1 MELTLARFVHAL
13 RSAEIPVSP
22 AETLDALEVVRQVGV
37 DDGALLR
44 NALSLTLAKT
54 AEEKARFDASFE
66 RFFGQLAF
74 EQPAKRSLLRGLD
87 GSGVVSAL
95 GAELAPAA
103 RELIEGVLDQR
114 RTELAWRLEQAAR
127 GLDLDAMRALRDKS
141 RYVARLG
148 AALGI
153 DELDALIARRRES
166 GADQGDPDLD
176 AALRYLRQ
184 YALEQVRG
192 YVDRQYALRVDATGK
207 RAVLDA
213 ALSGHLDQLPPDYY
227 REVGRV
233 VQKLADR
240 LARNHRRRRRRAQ
253 RGHLDLKR
261 TLRRNVAYDGN
272 LFELHWRAQRRRRST
287 VFVVCDLSSSV
298 GRVARFLLMFL
309 HDLADVL
316 PALRT
321 FGFSNRLGEITGLF
335 ARHGAERAVEE
346 ALFTWG
352 KGTTDYGQA
361 LVDLRALGGRD
372 LDRHATVIFLGDARG
387 NYYPHRAD
395 LFRSLAERV
404 RRVYWL
410 NPEPPERW
418 SDGDSL
424 MHHYAPYCQRV
435 DRCAR
440 LADIERFA
448 DRLLEL

>member
-54 AEEKARFDASFE
+54 AEEKARFDVSFE

-227 REVGRV
+227 RRGGPGGP
-233 VQKLADR
+233 Q
-240 LARNHRRRRRRAQ
+240 ARRPPGPQSSAPAPPRPARAPGSEAHPAPQ
-253 RGHLDLKR
+253 R
-261 TLRRNVAYDGN
+261 
-272 LFELHWRAQRRRRST
+272 
-287 VFVVCDLSSSV
+287 
-298 GRVARFLLMFL
+298 
-309 HDLADVL
+309 
-316 PALRT
+316 
-321 FGFSNRLGEITGLF
+321 
-335 ARHGAERAVEE
+335 
-346 ALFTWG
+346 
-352 KGTTDYGQA
+352 
-361 LVDLRALGGRD
+361 
-372 LDRHATVIFLGDARG
+372 
-387 NYYPHRAD
+387 
-395 LFRSLAERV
+395 RV
-404 RRVYWL
+404 RRQSVRAAL
-410 NPEPPERW
+410 AGPAA
-418 SDGDSL
+418 
-424 MHHYAPYCQRV
+424 APLDRV
-435 DRCAR
+435 RGVRSVELGRAGGPVPAHVPARPGRCAAGAAHLR
-440 LADIERFA
+440 LSPTAWGRSPGCSPGTAPSGGGGGAVHLGQGHHGLRPGAGRPAGARPAAISTA
-448 DRLLEL
+448 MPP

>member
-1 MELTLARFVHAL
+1 MELILARFVHAL

-22 AETLDALEVVRQVGV
+22 AETLDALEVVRQVGIG
-37 DDGALLR
+37 DGALLR

-54 AEEKARFDASFE
+54 PDEKARFAASFE
-66 RFFGQLAF
+66 RFFGELAF

-87 GSGVVSAL
+87 ASAVVSAL
-95 GAELAPAA
+95 GPELTRRA
-103 RELIEGVLDQR
+103 RALIEGILDRR
-114 RTELAWRLEQAAR
+114 RTELAWQLEKAAL
-127 GLDLDAMRALRDKS
+127 GLDLGAMRTLRDKS
-141 RYVARLG
+141 RYAALLG
-148 AALGI
+148 DALGI
-153 DELDALIARRRES
+153 DELDSIIARRGES
-166 GADQGDPDLD
+166 RSGPGGSDFD

-184 YALEQVRG
+184 YAVEQVRG

-207 RAVLDA
+207 RAVVDA

-227 REVGRV
+227 REVDRV
-233 VQKLADR
+233 VHKLADR

-261 TLRRNVAYDGN
+261 TLRRNVAYDGS

-316 PALRT
+316 PAVRT
-321 FGFSNRLGEITGLF
+321 FGFSNRLGEITELF
-335 ARHGAERAVEE
+335 ARHRAERAVEE

-361 LVDLRALGGRD
+361 LVDLRTLAGRD

-395 LFRSLAERV
+395 LLRALADRV
-404 RRVYWL
+404 RGVYWL

-418 SDGDSL
+418 GDGDSL
-424 MHHYAPYCQRV
+424 MRHYAPHCLRV

-448 DRLLEL
+448 DRLVSA